1 MNLSLLIATLAA
13 LLSGPLLYAIL
24 KTRPRLTRA
33 MDGFVLV
40 SVTGLVLIDVVPEAY
55 GQIGLWSLLFVGLG
69 LLGPTL
75 LEHLLSHARRGMHI
89 AAMTLVLVGL
99 VLHSFGDG
107 VALSPAGG
115 QANAALGIAVAI
127 HSIPVGL
134 LVWWLMAPVFGP
146 LLPACA
152 IAAMCAGTV
161 GGYVTGI
168 ELGGLN
174 AHAWAGVQAL
184 IAGTL
189 LHVAFGRPHSHAGK
203 P

>member
-24 KTRPRLTRA
+24 KTRPRLTRY

-40 SVTGLVLIDVVPEAY
+40 SVTGLVLIEVVPEAWR
-55 GQIGLWSLLFVGLG
+55 QIGLWSLLLVGLG

-75 LEHLLSHARRGMHI
+75 LENLLSRARRGMHI
-89 AAMTLVLVGL
+89 AAMALVLVGL

-146 LLPACA
+146 ALPACA
-152 IAAMCAGTV
+152 VAAMCAGTV
-161 GGYVTGI
+161 GGYVAGI
-168 ELGGLN
+168 ELGGFN
-174 AHAWAGVQAL
+174 AHTLACVQAF

-189 LHVAFGRPHSHAGK
+189 LHVAFGRPHSHAG
-203 P
+203 PH